1 MDLFTQQYAQYQRAD
16 HEVQVDQANAIG
28 HHLAAARARRRR
40 WQRLHA
46 WLRSVG
52 GEATSAA
59 NEKASHPRSVAG
71 EQPVKQTVAPT

>member
-1 MDLFTQQYAQYQRAD
+1 MDLFTQQYAQYQRAE

-28 HHLAAARARRRR
+28 PDVAAARATRRR

-52 GEATSAA
+52 GEAASGA
-59 NEKASHPRSVAG
+59 NEKASHRRPVAG